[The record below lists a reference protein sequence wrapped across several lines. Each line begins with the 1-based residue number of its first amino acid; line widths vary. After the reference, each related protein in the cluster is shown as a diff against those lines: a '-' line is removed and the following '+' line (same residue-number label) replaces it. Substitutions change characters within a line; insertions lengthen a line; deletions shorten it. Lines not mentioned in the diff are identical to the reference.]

1 MNLFNF
7 FKKKQKT
14 PIIKENTVIV
24 WEACSLSHSEVVPGF
39 VKYFHDLGYHVSVLV
54 DPDRLK
60 EGLFDRFNLDNV
72 TINKIKTK
80 DARKYFKTADLSNIK
95 GIMVTTVGKIHK
107 NIGYED
113 CIETFNETLDKN
125 KLFLVEHDIKNA
137 VDNNVLD
144 EKIITLREMDYKGAK
159 TIAINPHYFGDV
171 EITPKNEDVVNFLT
185 VGIIRPRKKN
195 NSTIINAALEL
206 HKKGVTNFKIT
217 VVGKG
222 KIKDIP
228 KEIQKYFDMKGRLPF
243 NKMYEEIEQADYL
256 ITSYDD
262 DNERHLRYITTGTSG
277 NFQLIYGFIKPCLI
291 NEKFAPLNSF
301 DKNNAILYNGAQ
313 EYSKAMEKA
322 INLSQEEYDNLQN
335 NLKETVGD
343 IYKKSLQNL
352 KGLLEN
358 SAK

>member
-1 MNLFNF
+1 MSLFDF
-7 FKKKQKT
+7 FKKKQKI
-14 PIIKENTVIV
+14 PIIKDNTILV

-39 VKYFHDLGYHVSVLV
+39 VKYFHELGYHVSVLV

-60 EGLFDRFNLDNV
+60 EGLFERFNLENV

-80 DARKYFKTADLSNIK
+80 DTRKFFKTADLSNIK
-95 GIMVTTVGKIHK
+95 GIMVTTVGKIHEAT
-107 NIGYED
+107 GYDD
-113 CIETFNETLDKN
+113 CYETFNPTLDKN
-125 KLFLVEHDIKNA
+125 KLFLVEHDIKAA

-144 EKIITLREMDYKGAK
+144 EKIITLREMDYKCAK

-171 EITPKNEDVVNFLT
+171 KITPKNKEIINFLT

-206 HKKGVTNFKIT
+206 HNKGITNFKIT

-256 ITSYDD
+256 ITSYDS
-262 DNERHLRYITTGTSG
+262 DNEKHLRYITTGTSG
-277 NFQLIYGFIKPCLI
+277 NFQLIYGFLKPCII
-291 NEKFAPLNSF
+291 NKKYAPLNSF
-301 DKNNAILYNGAQ
+301 NENNAILYD
-313 EYSKAMEKA
+313 EPSDYSKAMEKA
-322 INLSQEEYDNLQN
+322 IKLSRDEYNNLQN
-335 NLKETVGD
+335 NLKETVND

-352 KGLLEN
+352 KGLIEN